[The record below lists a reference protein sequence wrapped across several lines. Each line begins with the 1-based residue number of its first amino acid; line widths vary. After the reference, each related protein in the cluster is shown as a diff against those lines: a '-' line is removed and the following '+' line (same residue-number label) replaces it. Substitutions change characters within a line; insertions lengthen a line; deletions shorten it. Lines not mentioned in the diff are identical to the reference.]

1 MAQRPFRCT
10 VHGPVVTLIFGSA
23 TAQHAALSRLECFY
37 ESEKFAN
44 TYLTLEEAARERI
57 CKGYEAFNLP
67 TATVPRWLEAM
78 HESEKPEPSEE
89 LPWWHKFCTVEER
102 AVLEAL
108 EELDTQPSYV
118 VSALAQHADVALAH
132 ERLHALYHLSE
143 PYRTLLTS
151 LWNDM
156 PRSVQ
161 SAVQYD
167 LKMRGYREAVWEDE
181 LGAYLGVRIKPNTRR
196 ADPSL
201 EFGNKCADVCRE
213 IRRVLLQQIPTFWR
227 ADAGVDEAAMELDPS
242 FLEEARAALAPP
254 KRPTQ
259 APGLPKKPVKGA
271 PKKSRR

>member
-1 MAQRPFRCT
+1 M
-10 VHGPVVTLIFGSA
+10 TLIFGSA